1 MVEQGNKL
9 SERTGADRQTALKWR
24 FRRLLRGVN
33 AALEQ
38 ALPGYCA
45 FCHAPIGGDVPWCEA
60 CYGEMPWNRHAC
72 ESCGEPLGPAPVS
85 GRVCGHC
92 LRRPPTMART
102 LTPLRYE
109 GRMIAL
115 VQRFKFSADPRAGE
129 VMIRLLTAALQQ
141 APPHCSR
148 LGEAIVAV
156 PGQRERTRERGFD
169 HADWLARRLADRLEL
184 PLIPAR
190 RLEQTPSQRGLD
202 RRARRR
208 NVKGAFVVA
217 HPLPASVIV
226 LDDVMTTGATL
237 DALAQACRKAGAET
251 VTALALARTPSARI

>member
-1 MVEQGNKL
+1 MAEHGNTL
-9 SERTGADRQTALKWR
+9 LERSGANRQTALKWR

-38 ALPGYCA
+38 ALPGYCT
-45 FCHAPIGGDVPWCEA
+45 FCHAPVGGDATWCQA

-72 ESCGEPLGPAPVS
+72 ECCGEPLGSATAS
-85 GRVCGHC
+85 GRLCGHC
-92 LRRPPTMART
+92 LRRPPAMART

-141 APPHCSR
+141 AQRRFPR

-156 PGQRERTRERGFD
+156 PGQRERTHERGFD
-169 HADWLARRLADRLEL
+169 HAAWLARRLADRLEL

-190 RLEQTPSQRGLD
+190 RLAQTPSQRGLD

-208 NVKGAFVVA
+208 NVKDAFVVA

-226 LDDVMTTGATL
+226 VDDVMTTGATL
-237 DALAQACRKAGAET
+237 DALARACRKAGAES